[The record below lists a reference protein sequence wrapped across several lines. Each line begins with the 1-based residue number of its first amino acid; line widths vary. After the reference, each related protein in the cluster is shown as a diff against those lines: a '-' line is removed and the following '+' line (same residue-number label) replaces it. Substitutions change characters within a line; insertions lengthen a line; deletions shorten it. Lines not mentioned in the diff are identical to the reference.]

1 MAKKKLTLQIDKTT
15 VRPMS
20 GQRLPQT
27 GFINREI
34 AGDVVAVSRM
44 TVALAIAPLPLD
56 AAANAANPAVPI
68 ESAPLM

>member
-1 MAKKKLTLQIDKTT
+1 
-15 VRPMS
+15 MS